1 MTSTALVKR
10 TRATFRSAEFGFF
23 GVWVYTRMHTPRFS
37 GQPINAGDLVLLRM
51 PSLPMRTS
59 CANVG
64 TVVLVF
70 LRQLSQNRD
79 ARSPHKARRHTL
91 RTLALR
97 ANKHTRAHNN
107 AERFTAN
114 PETPARNSARTP
126 RGRTQLLVSNRRGL
140 LGFSGLAPHS
150 GRSSCPIPPI
160 LFRDRRI
167 PSNQPSPTSERLYC
181 KEQNTP
187 DKTQSIVKLRPSVK
201 RLQRVPVEKAVETEG
216 KWQTGCSRQARSV
229 PKRPFQLA
237 ILRLAFAPTLLLTRL
252 YAICYSR
259 VLLRSQISKR
269 PEIECF

>member
-1 MTSTALVKR
+1 
-10 TRATFRSAEFGFF
+10 
-23 GVWVYTRMHTPRFS
+23 
-37 GQPINAGDLVLLRM
+37 
-51 PSLPMRTS
+51 MRTS

-114 PETPARNSARTP
+114 PERPARNSARTP

-150 GRSSCPIPPI
+150 GRSSVPFHRSCSGTEE
-160 LFRDRRI
+160 F
-167 PSNQPSPTSERLYC
+167 PSNQPSPTSERPNS

-187 DKTQSIVKLRPSVK
+187 DKTQSIKKLGRCVKLLSN
-201 RLQRVPVEKAVETEG
+201 LFGGKAVGTEG